1 MSTTMVESN
10 AAEVVSYRVPYWQQI
25 PVPILAGRLLGS
37 RWLPASGGKIVR
49 LICGTYEK
57 AQTELFQQHVQADSI
72 VFDLGANVG
81 YYTLLAAKL
90 ARQGQVVAFEPEP
103 RNAAFL
109 RSNIAA
115 NGCQNVAIHE
125 LAVAATA
132 GISYFKMGRGT
143 GTGALATEGTLQVK
157 TVKLDEFVAD
167 CGLQPTHLKIDV
179 EGAEIDVF
187 RGGMETLKAC
197 RPILFLSTHGPAV
210 HAACC
215 EVLQDL
221 KYDVQAIEGDSVET
235 ATELLCLG

>member
-1 MSTTMVESN
+1 MSTLVESS
-10 AAEVVSYRVPYWQQI
+10 ADQVVSYRVPYWQTF
-25 PVPILAGRLLGS
+25 PLPILAGRLSGS

-57 AQTELFQQHVQADSI
+57 AQTELFHQHVTADST

-81 YYTLLAAKL
+81 YYTLLASKL
-90 ARQGQVVAFEPEP
+90 ARQGQVIAFEPEP

-115 NGCQNVAIHE
+115 NSCRNVVIHE
-125 LAVAATA
+125 LAVSAET

-143 GTGALATEGTLQVK
+143 GTGALANEGTLQVK
-157 TVKLDEFVAD
+157 TVKLDEFVASS
-167 CGLQPTHLKIDV
+167 GLQPTHLKIDV

-187 RGGMETLKAC
+187 HGGMETLKAC
-197 RPILFLSTHGPAV
+197 RPTIFLSTHGPAV

-221 KYDVQAIEGDSVET
+221 KYDLQAIEGDNVET
-235 ATELLCLG
+235 ATELLCIG